1 MTANTTT
8 EAAVSYTDLLRNNR
22 NFRFLWFGQIV
33 SLLGDWFNLVASAA
47 LVGLLTQSGLAVGSL
62 FVVRMLAPFLVSPIA
77 GVAADRY
84 NRKYILIAADLIRAA
99 VVLGFLLVRDPG
111 DVWLLYTLTAL
122 QMAMSGFFDP
132 AHTSI
137 LPDIAKPRELGAV
150 NALSS
155 ATWSVMLA
163 LGAALGGLFS
173 GTFGMY
179 PAFVLD
185 TFTFLLSAALLA
197 QIRMPAKL
205 ASAAADKT
213 VAAAVRQYFDGLR
226 YLRAHRD
233 ILVVALQKGHHGALL
248 GNRLPGYPGR
258 DRPAGLYRRRGRRHQ
273 PGPDVWPHRRRLRP
287 WPHPGA
293 QTDRRRSPVV
303 ERSDCIRLS
312 HRHCRHYGDRAPL
325 EPGNGSS
332 GLSRAL
338 YRQRHHLGL
347 LNPPAPPN
355 GPDEVRGRVFASDFM
370 FFYLGSALSSSVIGA
385 ALDTS
390 LTISAII
397 WTMAAI
403 SIVPTVLW
411 TLWVMKGRRDV
422 AENLRFAIA
431 LV

>member
-1 MTANTTT
+1 MTADPTT
-8 EAAVSYTDLLRNNR
+8 ETAVSYTDLLRNNR

-84 NRKYILIAADLIRAA
+84 NRKYVLIAADLIRAV
-99 VVLGFLLVRDPG
+99 VVLAFLLVRDAG
-111 DVWLLYTLTAL
+111 DVWILYTLTAV

-132 AHTSI
+132 AHTAI
-137 LPDIAKPRELGAV
+137 LPDIANRRELGAV

-205 ASAAADKT
+205 ASATADKT
-213 VAAAVRQYFDGLR
+213 VAAAAGQYLRGLR
-226 YLRAHRD
+226 YLRAHLD
-233 ILVVALQKGHHGALL
+233 VLVVALQKAIMALFLSTAFLVIQVAIAQQVFSVGEGGGISLGLMFGITGVGSGLGPIVARKLTGDDPQSLKEAIAYGYLIAIAGIVVTASLLSLETVLL
-248 GNRLPGYPGR
+248 GSL
-258 DRPAGLYRRRGRRHQ
+258 
-273 PGPDVWPHRRRLRP
+273 V
-287 WPHPGA
+287 
-293 QTDRRRSPVV
+293 RS
-303 ERSDCIRLS
+303 I
-312 HRHCRHYGDRAPL
+312 
-325 EPGNGSS
+325 GSGIIWVFS
-332 GLSRAL
+332 T
-338 YRQRHHLGL
+338 HLL
-347 LNPPAPPN
+347 LQMV
-355 GPDEVRGRVFASDFM
+355 PDEVRGRVFASDFM
-370 FFYLGSALSSSVIGA
+370 FFYLGSALASSLVGA

-390 LTISAII
+390 LTISTLI
-397 WTMAAI
+397 WILAAI
-403 SIVPTVLW
+403 SVVPTVLW
-411 TLWVMKGRRDV
+411 TLWVTKSRRQV
-422 AENLRFAIA
+422 
-431 LV
+431 

>member
-1 MTANTTT
+1 MTADPTT
-8 EAAVSYTDLLRNNR
+8 ETAVSYAELLRNNR
-22 NFRFLWFGQIV
+22 NFRYLWFGQIV

-47 LVGLLTQSGLAVGSL
+47 LIGLLTQSGLAVGSL

-84 NRKYILIAADLIRAA
+84 NRKYLLIGADLVRAA
-99 VVLGFLLVRDPG
+99 VVLAFLLVRDAG
-111 DVWLLYTLTAL
+111 DVWLLYTLTGF

-132 AHTSI
+132 AHTAI

-185 TFTFLLSAALLA
+185 TFTFLLSAALLM

-213 VAAAVRQYFDGLR
+213 IAAAVGQYLRGLR
-226 YLRAHRD
+226 YLRAHKD
-233 ILVVALQKGHHGALL
+233 VLVVALQKATMALFFATAFQVLQVAIAQQVFTVGQGGGTSLGLMFGLTGVGSGLGPIVARKLTGDDPQSLKEAIAYGYLIAIAGIMVTAPLLSLETVLL
-248 GNRLPGYPGR
+248 GSL
-258 DRPAGLYRRRGRRHQ
+258 
-273 PGPDVWPHRRRLRP
+273 V
-287 WPHPGA
+287 
-293 QTDRRRSPVV
+293 RS
-303 ERSDCIRLS
+303 I
-312 HRHCRHYGDRAPL
+312 
-325 EPGNGSS
+325 GSGVIWVFS
-332 GLSRAL
+332 T
-338 YRQRHHLGL
+338 HLL
-347 LNPPAPPN
+347 LQMV
-355 GPDEVRGRVFASDFM
+355 PDEVRGRVFASDFM
-370 FFYLGSALSSSVIGA
+370 FFYLGSALASSLVGA

-390 LTISAII
+390 LTIPNII

-403 SIVPTVLW
+403 SVVPTVLW
-411 TLWVMKGRRDV
+411 TVWVMKGRRETV
-422 AENLRFAIA
+422 
-431 LV
+431 

>member
-1 MTANTTT
+1 MTANPTTQ
-8 EAAVSYTDLLRNNR
+8 AAVSYTDLLRNNR

-77 GVAADRY
+77 GVVADRY
-84 NRKYILIAADLIRAA
+84 NRKYILIAADLVRAA
-99 VVLGFLLVRDPG
+99 VVLAFLLVRDAG

-122 QMAMSGFFDP
+122 QMGLSGFFDP
-132 AHTSI
+132 AHAAI
-137 LPDIAKPRELGAV
+137 LPDIASRRELGAV

-173 GTFGMY
+173 GTWGLY

-205 ASAAADKT
+205 VSSVVDKT

-233 ILVVALQKGHHGALL
+233 ILVVALQKAIMALFLASAFQVIQVAIAQQVFTVGEGGGISLGLMYALTGVGSGLGPIAARRLTGDNIGSLKEAIAYGYVVAIIGVIVTAPLLSLPMVLL
-248 GNRLPGYPGR
+248 GSVVRSIGVGI
-258 DRPAGLYRRRGRRHQ
+258 
-273 PGPDVWPHRRRLRP
+273 VWVFST
-287 WPHPGA
+287 
-293 QTDRRRSPVV
+293 Q
-303 ERSDCIRLS
+303 
-312 HRHCRHYGDRAPL
+312 
-325 EPGNGSS
+325 
-332 GLSRAL
+332 
-338 YRQRHHLGL
+338 L
-347 LNPPAPPN
+347 LLQMA
-355 GPDEVRGRVFASDFM
+355 PDEVRGRVFASDFM
-370 FFYLGSALSSSVIGA
+370 FFYLGSALASSLAGA

-390 LTISAII
+390 LSISAII
-397 WTMAAI
+397 WGMAGLSVI
-403 SIVPTVLW
+403 PLTLW
-411 TLWVMKGRRDV
+411 TVWVVRGRREV
-422 AENLRFAIA
+422 
-431 LV
+431 V